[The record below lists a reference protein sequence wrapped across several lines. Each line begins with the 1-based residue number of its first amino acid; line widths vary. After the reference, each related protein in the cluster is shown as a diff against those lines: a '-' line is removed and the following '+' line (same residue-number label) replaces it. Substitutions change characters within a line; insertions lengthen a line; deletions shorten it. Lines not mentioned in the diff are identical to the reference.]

1 MIGFAAMSY
10 KDNGPSGTL
19 GVGLG
24 TSMLQLPNIIRN
36 PLIWVPPI
44 LTSALL
50 APIGTL
56 IFELKNIPTG
66 AGMGTSGLVGQVGTL
81 AAMGQDTSVWIAIGL
96 MHFILPAVLCLSIS
110 WWMQKRG
117 WIQPGDLRLRT

>member
-1 MIGFAAMSY
+1 MSY

-36 PLIWVPPI
+36 PFIWIPPI
-44 LTSALL
+44 LTAALL

-56 IFELKNIPTG
+56 VFALKNIPTG
-66 AGMGTSGLVGQVGTL
+66 AGMGTSGFVGQVGTF
-81 AAMGQDTSVWIAIGL
+81 AAMGQTPSVWFAIGL
-96 MHFILPAVLCLSIS
+96 MHFILPAIVCLSIS

-117 WIQPGDLRLRT
+117 WIRPGDLRLRT